1 MDIIPHALTS
11 FPCNCAL
18 EEYDCCRRTKPVRP
32 WPSDFGVE
40 SSFRDRKHI
49 VFAVGTILRWCV
61 YEVNMTSLTIVSAR
75 TSKQVCLLG
84 TAILFLAGFCFS
96 QPAISLSPTD
106 GPPTT
111 SLRVSGSGFAPNAR
125 VDIYFGTQDEALAVA
140 NGAGS
145 FSQIAIPAPA
155 SALPGT
161 HWVSAVERSSHTG
174 AQATFLVSTSWSE
187 FDRPDMKRWNPYENV
202 LNVNNV
208 GSLQLKWKHPT
219 GYGVIS
225 SPAVVNG
232 VVYFGATDM
241 NGNLYAL
248 KASTGAKLWSAV
260 TSKIV
265 VSSPAVANG
274 VVYVGSYDDNVYAL
288 NASTGAYL
296 WLTDIGDLVVS
307 SPTVANGVVYVGA
320 LTGCLS
326 ALNASTGGY
335 VWGYC
340 TNGVIASTPAVAN
353 GVVYVGS
360 NDGNV
365 YALNSSTGAL
375 LWSYPVGGGSSPLL
389 ANGVIYVGAD
399 NVYALNARTG
409 AKLWSY
415 ATGVQS
421 SLAVAKGVVYAGSGA
436 GTVYALKAS
445 TGAKLWSY
453 GTGGAI
459 SSPAVANGVVYVGS
473 NDHNV
478 YALNASTG
486 ALLWSYA
493 TGGMVESSPA
503 VANGVVYFGSD
514 DGNVYAFGLKKG
526 RERSEAASERPSLK
540 TLHPDFNL
548 KVSQPVATPA
558 GTR

>member
-1 MDIIPHALTS
+1 
-11 FPCNCAL
+11 
-18 EEYDCCRRTKPVRP
+18 
-32 WPSDFGVE
+32 
-40 SSFRDRKHI
+40 
-49 VFAVGTILRWCV
+49 
-61 YEVNMTSLTIVSAR
+61 MTSLTIFSAQ

-125 VDIYFGTQDEALAVA
+125 VDIYFGTQDEALGVA

-161 HWVSAVERSSHTG
+161 HWVSAVERSGQTG
-174 AQATFLVSTSWSE
+174 AQATFLVRTSWSE

-202 LNVNNV
+202 LNVNTV
-208 GSLQLKWKHPT
+208 GSLQVKWKHHT
-219 GYGVIS
+219 GGGVIS
-225 SPAVVNG
+225 SPAMVNG
-232 VVYFGATDM
+232 VVYIGSTDM
-241 NGNLYAL
+241 NGHVYAL
-248 KASTGAKLWSAV
+248 RASTGAKLWSAI
-260 TSKIV
+260 TTRTV

-274 VVYVGSYDDNVYAL
+274 VVYVGSFDDLVYAFD
-288 NASTGAYL
+288 ASTGAGL
-296 WLTDIGDLVVS
+296 WGTDLGDLVVS

-335 VWGYC
+335 VWEYC
-340 TNGVIASTPAVAN
+340 TNDAIASTPAVAN

-365 YALNSSTGAL
+365 YALSSIGAL
-375 LWSYPVGGGSSPLL
+375 LWSYPVGGGSSPLV

-409 AKLWSY
+409 ALLWSY

-421 SLAVAKGVVYAGSGA
+421 SLAVANGVIYAGSGV
-436 GTVYALKAS
+436 GTVYALNAS
-445 TGAKLWSY
+445 TGALLWSY
-453 GTGGAI
+453 SLGAAT

-473 NDHNV
+473 NDDGV

-493 TGGMVESSPA
+493 TGGMVQSSPA
-503 VANGVVYFGSD
+503 VANGVVYVGSD

-540 TLHPDFNL
+540 TLHSDFNL
-548 KVSQPVATPA
+548 KVFQPVATPA